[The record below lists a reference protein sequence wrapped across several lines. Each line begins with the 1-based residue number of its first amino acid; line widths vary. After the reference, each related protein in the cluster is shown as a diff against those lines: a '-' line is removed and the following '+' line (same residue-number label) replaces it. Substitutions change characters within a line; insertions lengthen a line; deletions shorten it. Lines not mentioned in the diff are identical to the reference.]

1 MRRSHGQ
8 SPSLLCDLSG
18 DSSCDRAC
26 DRAQPV
32 NPPRR
37 PRGARCLPGAALLL
51 GLSACVSP
59 TPPGLGVPGPGASAR
74 LAGLPASASAA
85 AVQRACAVAT
95 SGASERA
102 QRKAIEL
109 GLDFL
114 NTYPQAPERGAVMQW
129 VTPVA
134 ESVAGGPNACQAAPE
149 VGRLY
154 LTGGDFNRAGD
165 VFVRAARQCGSVEAA
180 RLSVDALGRVSRCG
194 EAIEAIQAVWPRA
207 QQADWPGLLDGVAQ
221 CSSPIA
227 LRQNLSF
234 VPEAVRTSFLEERE
248 RQRQAAEQAAYE
260 AAESARRAQAEQRCL
275 SECSYAEGSCRSS
288 CNGHS
293 PCLQRCDAMTA
304 TCRSGCYR

>member
-1 MRRSHGQ
+1 MSRPPGRHGERH
-8 SPSLLCDLSG
+8 G
-18 DSSCDRAC
+18 ERH
-26 DRAQPV
+26 
-32 NPPRR
+32 
-37 PRGARCLPGAALLL
+37 GALAGLLL

-59 TPPGLGVPGPGASAR
+59 TPPGLGAPGPGASAR
-74 LAGLPASASAA
+74 LAGLPALASAA

-95 SGASERA
+95 SGGASERA

-109 GLDFL
+109 GLDFV
-114 NTYPQAPERGAVMQW
+114 TSYPQAPERGAVMQW

-134 ESVAGGPNACQAAPE
+134 ESVVGGPHACAAAPE

-154 LTGGDFNRAGD
+154 FTGGDFNRAGD

-180 RLSVDALGRVSRCG
+180 RLSVDALGRVNRCG

-260 AAESARRAQAEQRCL
+260 AAEAARRAHAEQRCL
-275 SECSYAEGSCRSS
+275 SECSYAESSCRSS

-293 PCLQRCDAMTA
+293 PCLQRCDAMTS